1 MTPLALR
8 DGVTLYFCR
17 HGETQANVDL
27 RFQGRTI
34 DTALTAKGVL
44 QAQAI
49 GVSLQRECPSL
60 SALTYVCSPLQRART
75 TMEIIRE
82 TAGLP
87 REGYTTDARLLEIN
101 LGAWDGLTDA
111 QAKALDPAA
120 YEKRTA
126 NKGEIR
132 VPGGGE
138 NYVDVAARL
147 ESWVHDLSADTFAV
161 SHGAATRI
169 LRGLFQGLNW
179 QQMSDTDEK
188 QGVLFRVRGS
198 AIERFDPPDALSQP
212 PAGPHPPG

>member
-17 HGETQANVDL
+17 HGETEANVQL

-34 DTALTAKGVL
+34 DTALTPRGHEQVR
-44 QAQAI
+44 AI
-49 GVSLQRECPSL
+49 GEALTRECPAPSSL
-60 SALTYVCSPLQRART
+60 AYVCSPLQRAKT

-87 REGYTTDARLLEIN
+87 RAGYTTDARLLEIN

-111 QAKALDPAA
+111 QAKALDPVT
-120 YEKRTA
+120 YEKRKA

-138 NYVDVAARL
+138 NYADVAARL
-147 ESWVHDLSADTFAV
+147 ESWVHDLGHDAFAV
-161 SHGAATRI
+161 SHGAATRV
-169 LRGLFQGLNW
+169 LRGLFQGLDW
-179 QQMSDTDEK
+179 QQVSDLDER

-198 AIERFDPPDALSQP
+198 AIERFDPPDWLSKP
-212 PAGPHPPG
+212 TGPHPPG

>member
-1 MTPLALR
+1 MPLSLR

-17 HGETQANVDL
+17 HGETEANIEL

-34 DTALTAKGVL
+34 DTPLTDRGRD
-44 QAQAI
+44 QARAI
-49 GVSLQRECPSL
+49 GLALKRICPSP
-60 SALTYVCSPLQRART
+60 SSLTYVCSPLQRAKT
-75 TMEIIRE
+75 TMEIIRN

-87 REGYTTDARLLEIN
+87 REGYSTDARLLEIN

-111 QAKALDPAA
+111 QAKALDPET

-138 NYVDVAARL
+138 NYADVSARL
-147 ESWVHDLSADTFAV
+147 ESWVHDLARDTFAV

-188 QGVLFRVRGS
+188 QGVLFRVRGNT
-198 AIERFDPPDALSQP
+198 IERFDPPDAVQSKP
-212 PAGPHPPG
+212 TGPHPPG

>member
-1 MTPLALR
+1 MNLR
-8 DGVTLYFCR
+8 VLDGVTLYFCR
-17 HGETQANVDL
+17 HGETEANVQL

-34 DTALTAKGVL
+34 DTALTDKGV
-44 QAQAI
+44 AQARAI
-49 GVSLQRECPSL
+49 GRSLLRECPSPSEL
-60 SALTYVCSPLQRART
+60 KYVSSPLPRAKT

-82 TAGLP
+82 TVNLSADDF
-87 REGYTTDARLLEIN
+87 TTDDRIQEIN
-101 LGAWDGLTDA
+101 LGAWDGLTA
-111 QAKALDPAA
+111 EQAKALDPVV
-120 YEKRTA
+120 YQERTT

-138 NYVDVAARL
+138 NYADVAARL
-147 ESWVHDLSADTFAV
+147 KSWVSDLSHDTFAV

-198 AIERFDPPDALSQP
+198 TVERFDPPEDLSQP
-212 PAGPHPPG
+212 PPGPHPPG

>member
-1 MTPLALR
+1 MKPLAVR
-8 DGVTLYFCR
+8 EGVTLYFCR
-17 HGETQANVDL
+17 HGETEANVQM

-34 DTALTAKGVL
+34 DTPLTPRGREQARAIAVALK
-44 QAQAI
+44 
-49 GVSLQRECPSL
+49 SECPTRTSL
-60 SALTYVCSPLQRART
+60 AYVSSPLQRAQT
-75 TMEIIRE
+75 TMQIIRE
-82 TAGLP
+82 TVGLP
-87 REGYTTDARLLEIN
+87 RDGYTTDARIQEIN

-120 YEKRTA
+120 YEKRMA

-138 NYVDVAARL
+138 NYADVAARL
-147 ESWVHDLSADTFAV
+147 ESWVHDLGHDTFAV

-179 QQMSDTDEK
+179 QQMSDTDER

-198 AIERFDPPDALSQP
+198 TVERFDPPEALSRPLGQ
-212 PAGPHPPG
+212 HPPG